1 MRAWYTIAMLAKL
14 YTFSLLGIDAL
25 PVEVEV
31 DVSPGALPK
40 TLLVGLPEQAVKE
53 STHRIERAMVNSG
66 FVRPADRVVINLAP
80 AELPKSAGSFD
91 LPMAVGI
98 LAGSGQFKSELLDQ
112 YAIVGELA
120 LDGSTRPVKGAL
132 SMAMAAAGGR
142 ESRVKSREPEAIFGS
157 RAGEVRRPTMR
168 GIIVPSANAAEA
180 AVVEGL
186 EVIAVDSLSQTVAFL
201 AGTLEIEPTPSRLD
215 QLFQE
220 LAHYEEDFADVR
232 GQEMA
237 KRAVTIAAAGSHN
250 LLMVGPPGSGK
261 TMLAKRVPTIL
272 PVLAAEESVETTRIY
287 SAVGRLPAGQPLL
300 ARRPFRAPHHTIS
313 NAGLVGGGSTPTPG
327 EISLA
332 HNGVLFLD
340 ELPEFNR
347 QTLEVLRQ
355 PLEDGHV
362 TISRALNSTTFP
374 ANFVLIASL
383 NPCPCGYR
391 NDPRRECHCNI
402 PQIERYMAKIS
413 GPLLDRIDIHIEVPA
428 VPFKELSAA
437 SNGTTST
444 MMRDQVMAARAIQ
457 QARFLN
463 SKTRQN
469 AQMTTREIRQHCHL
483 DEAGTN
489 LLRSSIQEMGLSAR
503 AHDKILRVARTI
515 ADLDSSAEIRPEH
528 LNEAVNYRMLDRQFW
543 S

>member
-1 MRAWYTIAMLAKL
+1 MLAKL
-14 YTFSLLGIDAL
+14 HTLSLLGIDSL

-40 TLLVGLPEQAVKE
+40 TVLVGLPEQAVKE
-53 STHRIERAMVNSG
+53 STHRIERALVNSG
-66 FVRPADRVVINLAP
+66 FVRPHDRVVINLAP

-91 LPMAVGI
+91 LPIAVGI
-98 LAGSGQFKSELLDQ
+98 LAGSGQFKSDLFDQ

-132 SMAMAAAGGR
+132 SMAMAAASHVR
-142 ESRVKSREPEAIFGS
+142 ASTTGS
-157 RAGEVRRPTMR
+157 TLR
-168 GIIVPSANAAEA
+168 GLIVPSANAAEA
-180 AVVEGL
+180 AVVE
-186 EVIAVDSLSQTVAFL
+186 EIDVIAVESLAQTIAFL
-201 AGTLEIEPTPSRLD
+201 AGGLDIEPTPSRLGE
-215 QLFQE
+215 LFQE
-220 LAHYEEDFADVR
+220 LSHYEDDFADVR

-237 KRAVTIAAAGSHN
+237 KRAVTIAAAGGHN

-272 PVLAAEESVETTRIY
+272 PVLSAEESIETTRIY
-287 SAVGRLPAGQPLL
+287 SAVGRLPANQPLL

-340 ELPEFNR
+340 ELPEFSR
-347 QTLEVLRQ
+347 ATLEVLRQ
-355 PLEDGHV
+355 PLEDGQV

-391 NDPRRECHCNI
+391 NDPRRECHCTV

-428 VPFKELSAA
+428 VAFKELSGPHA
-437 SNGTTST
+437 SEGGRGTTST
-444 MMRDQVMAARAIQ
+444 AMRDWVMSARAVQ
-457 QARFLN
+457 EARFMR

-469 AQMTTREIRQHCHL
+469 AKMSTREIRQHCRL
-483 DEAGTN
+483 DDAGAN
-489 LLRSSIQEMGLSAR
+489 LLRSSIEEMGLSAR
-503 AHDKILRVARTI
+503 AHDKVLRVARTI
-515 ADLDSSAEIRPEH
+515 ADLDGQRDILPDH
-528 LNEAVNYRMLDRQFW
+528 VNEAVNYRVLDRQFW